1 MRYMIINKADA
12 DSEAGKF
19 PAPEVAEG
27 VGKVVEDL
35 SKAGVLLFAEGVH
48 RSSLGARVKVEDGK
62 RTVTDGPFAETKELI
77 GGVIVVEVRNRDEA
91 VEWAAR
97 LAEALGNE
105 VEVRRVV
112 EEADFAPARTS
123 TPPELAYSAGGLPPE
138 IPGGQPSSWGI
149 AHRVG
154 GLCAGRAGRVG
165 ARRGVG

>member
-19 PAPEVAEG
+19 PPDEIAEA
-27 VGKVVEDL
+27 VGQAVEAM

-48 RSSLGARVKVEDGK
+48 RSALGARVKVDAGK

-91 VEWAAR
+91 IEWAAR
-97 LAEALGNE
+97 LAEALTSE

-112 EEADFAPARTS
+112 EEADFDPNS
-123 TPPELAYSAGGLPPE
+123 DLY
-138 IPGGQPSSWGI
+138 QN
-149 AHRVG
+149 
-154 GLCAGRAGRVG
+154 
-165 ARRGVG
+165 

>member
-19 PAPEVAEG
+19 PSPEVVDG
-27 VGKVVEDL
+27 IGKVVEDL

-48 RSSLGARVKVEDGK
+48 RSALGARVAVAGGR

-77 GGVIVVEVRNRDEA
+77 GGVMVVDVRSRDEA

-105 VEVRRVV
+105 VEVRQVV
-112 EEADFAPARTS
+112 EASDFDPAS
-123 TPPELAYSAGGLPPE
+123 THYTT
-138 IPGGQPSSWGI
+138 
-149 AHRVG
+149 
-154 GLCAGRAGRVG
+154 
-165 ARRGVG
+165 

>member
-19 PAPEVAEG
+19 PPAEVGEA

-48 RSSLGARVKVEDGK
+48 RSSLGARVRVQGGS

-91 VEWAAR
+91 IEWAAR
-97 LAEALGNE
+97 LAEALGSE

-112 EEADFAPARTS
+112 EEADFSPDAEVFRS
-123 TPPELAYSAGGLPPE
+123 
-138 IPGGQPSSWGI
+138 
-149 AHRVG
+149 
-154 GLCAGRAGRVG
+154 
-165 ARRGVG
+165 

>member
-1 MRYMIINKADA
+1 MRYMIINKADV
-12 DSEAGKF
+12 DTEAGRMVSQQ
-19 PAPEVAEG
+19 VAEG

-48 RSSLGARVKVEDGK
+48 RSALGARVKVADGK

-77 GGVIVVEVRNRDEA
+77 GGVIVVDVRTKDEA

-112 EEADFAPARTS
+112 EEDRKS
-123 TPPELAYSAGGLPPE
+123 
-138 IPGGQPSSWGI
+138 
-149 AHRVG
+149 V
-154 GLCAGRAGRVG
+154 V
-165 ARRGVG
+165 